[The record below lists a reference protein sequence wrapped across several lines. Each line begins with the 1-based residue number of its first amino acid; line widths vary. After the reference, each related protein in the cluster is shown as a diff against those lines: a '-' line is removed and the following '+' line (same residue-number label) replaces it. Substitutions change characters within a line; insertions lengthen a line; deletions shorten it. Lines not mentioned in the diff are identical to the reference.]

1 MNSQKRFQ
9 SIALSLML
17 SASTMLAAT
26 SIKGACDGKETD
38 TLDGP
43 RLLVNGSG
51 VGTALNIGRFT
62 YTWKVTVDLVT
73 GLSTGGEFAL
83 TAVAGGD
90 TLTGA
95 FVGSGQPTDT
105 TNVAQIVELISIT
118 GGTGRFKGATG
129 RLTMKRLLDQALG
142 LTSGTLTGAIT
153 LP

>member
-62 YTWKVTVDLVT
+62 YT
-73 GLSTGGEFAL
+73 
-83 TAVAGGD
+83 
-90 TLTGA
+90 
-95 FVGSGQPTDT
+95 
-105 TNVAQIVELISIT
+105 
-118 GGTGRFKGATG
+118 
-129 RLTMKRLLDQALG
+129 
-142 LTSGTLTGAIT
+142 
-153 LP
+153 

>member
-73 GLSTGGEFAL
+73 GLSTGGEFVL